1 MNQYYAWATSGK
13 SLIAA
18 AVVST
23 FTLVLAG
30 CGSDDPVA
38 APVSTSPTPSGTTT
52 TLPLAWVAPTLS
64 FKDPTSTYD
73 LANYI
78 QVGRHSLP
86 VGTGTNLLAEEAS
99 GITFNKDTNTLFV
112 VGDGGTSIT
121 QVTKLGVLVDSM
133 TLAADATKP
142 QGTYFYDP
150 EGITYLGAGKFA
162 LVEERYRQVNE
173 FTYVANSTLAGAGV
187 RTVKLGTTIGN
198 IGIEGISFDP
208 ATNGY
213 IGVKESGPS
222 GVFQTTINFAAGT
235 ASNGS
240 PTLENSTNLFDPT
253 LTGLTAHN
261 DVFALSNVVGVTS
274 PDYNTLLILS
284 APDGKVVKMDRSGK
298 LLGTLAVGAAAQNE
312 GLTMDTD
319 GNIYVVSEIGGG
331 AGRPEMLVYA
341 PTRNKDAVG
350 IKSNLYLTFDR
361 AVVAGTG
368 NFTIN
373 NGTGDSRSIAV
384 TDTTQIKVVGNA
396 VTINPTTDLLPGTT
410 YSVTFAAG
418 IVKDAA
424 GENAPA
430 VGSTSALSFKAVGVV
445 DTAAPTL
452 VSTSPIDNATGITS
466 SRIVLTFNEPVV
478 AGLGNIIISNATGDT
493 RTIAVG
499 DLTQVTFSGNTA
511 NINPSADLIKGSSY
525 NVQFVAGVIKDV
537 AGNIFA
543 GITNAT
549 TLDFATAAAIPTV
562 LAAGD
567 ILFMAANADAVDAFA
582 FVLMK
587 AVNAGTQIGFTDRDY
602 AASTGMPAN
611 GESAYVW
618 TADVAYPAGTIVT
631 IQTNPSPPLADKGT
645 TQGAGGG
652 ISGTNETIYAFQ
664 GTITGLTATTAGA
677 ITVDRFI
684 AAINIGT
691 AAGDIPADL
700 TSAGAYISFALDNA
714 KYNGSL
720 DRSNLPAFAALVKNF
735 ANWVTDDVT
744 AYPLTANS
752 FYP

>member
-1 MNQYYAWATSGK
+1 MNQYYALATSAK
-13 SLIAA
+13 SIIAA

-23 FTLVLAG
+23 FTLFLTG

-38 APVSTSPTPSGTTT
+38 APVSTLPIPSGAST
-52 TLPLAWVAPTLS
+52 TLPLAWAAPTLS
-64 FKDPTSTYD
+64 FTDPTSTYD

-78 QVGRHSLP
+78 QVGRYSLP
-86 VGTGTNLLAEEAS
+86 VGTGSNLLAEEAS

-121 QVTKLGVLVDSM
+121 QVTKVGALVDSM

-173 FTYVANSTLAGAGV
+173 FTYVANSTLAGVGV

-198 IGIEGISFDP
+198 IGIEGISYDP
-208 ATNGY
+208 ATNGF
-213 IGVKESGPS
+213 IGVKESAAT

-240 PTLENSTNLFDPT
+240 ATLDNSTNLFDPT
-253 LTGLTAHN
+253 LTGLAAHN
-261 DVFALSNVVGVTS
+261 DVFALSNIVSATS

-284 APDGKVVKMDRSGK
+284 APEGKVIKIDRSGK
-298 LLGTLAVGAAAQNE
+298 VQGTLAVGATAQNE

-331 AGRPEMLVYA
+331 AGRPEMLVYS
-341 PTRNKDAVG
+341 PTRNKEAVAV
-350 IKSNLYLTFDR
+350 KSNVYLTFDR

-368 NFTIN
+368 NLTIN
-373 NGTGDSRSIAV
+373 NGAGDSRTIAI
-384 TDTTQIKVVGNA
+384 TDATQIKVSGNLL
-396 VTINPTTDLLPGTT
+396 TINPTADLLAGTT
-410 YSVTFAAG
+410 YSVTYAAG
-418 IVKDAA
+418 VVKDAA
-424 GENAPA
+424 GDNAPA
-430 VGSTSALSFKAVGVV
+430 VSSTSALSFKAVGVI

-452 VSTSPIDNATGITS
+452 VSTSPADNATGITS
-466 SRIVLTFNEPVV
+466 SRIVLTFNEPVI
-478 AGLGNIIISNATGDT
+478 AGVGNIIISNGTGDT
-493 RTIAVG
+493 RNIPVS
-499 DLTQVTFSGNTA
+499 DLTQVTFNGNTA
-511 NINPSADLIKGSSY
+511 NINPSADLLKGNSY

-537 AGNIFA
+537 AGNAFA

-549 TLDFATAAAIPTV
+549 TLDFATAAAVPTV

-587 AVNAGTQIGFTDRDY
+587 AINAGTQIGFTDRDY
-602 AASTGMPAN
+602 SATTGMPAT

-631 IQTNPSPPLADKGT
+631 IQTSPNPPLTDKGT

-652 ISGTNETIYAFQ
+652 ISPNSETIYAFQ
-664 GTITGLTATTAGA
+664 GSITALTASTAGA
-677 ITVDRFI
+677 ITIDRFI

-691 AAGDIPADL
+691 AAGDIPADV
-700 TSAGAYISFALDNA
+700 TAAGAYITFPQDNA

-744 AYPLTANS
+744 AYPITANS